1 MLGVQNRG
9 HSQPEFQNHTLCIS
23 NRNASGV
30 INGHFMEAWN
40 PLVGW
45 NQRPMKTTWRH
56 AKKQKPWRG
65 HDIEMIWSV
74 GLLRVN
80 LKIFYIQGCR
90 VSTWLPDHSRSPS
103 CASPQL
109 HKIVGLHA
117 VCCPHACIYSSC
129 KCSFSFKLHQTMHAC
144 FYASACTQFFF
155 RMVFLNSWFPMKKYQ
170 CELITW
176 RTNNS
181 TSPHPTDQPLW
192 EYPHWM
198 TKEASISWPAG
209 PCVRSMPGQ
218 CFQWRSGVLTRM
230 HACMHPDTSRNGQ

>member
-56 AKKQKPWRG
+56 AKKQKPWRD

-117 VCCPHACIYSSC
+117 VCCPHACIYIVHANVHSHLNSIKPC
-129 KCSFSFKLHQTMHAC
+129 MHVFMQVHAR
-144 FYASACTQFFF
+144 SFFF
-155 RMVFLNSWFPMKKYQ
+155 GWYSWIPDSPWK
-170 CELITW
+170 
-176 RTNNS
+176 N
-181 TSPHPTDQPLW
+181 TS
-192 EYPHWM
+192 
-198 TKEASISWPAG
+198 
-209 PCVRSMPGQ
+209 V
-218 CFQWRSGVLTRM
+218 
-230 HACMHPDTSRNGQ
+230 N

>member
-1 MLGVQNRG
+1 
-9 HSQPEFQNHTLCIS
+9 
-23 NRNASGV
+23 
-30 INGHFMEAWN
+30 
-40 PLVGW
+40 
-45 NQRPMKTTWRH
+45 
-56 AKKQKPWRG
+56 
-65 HDIEMIWSV
+65 
-74 GLLRVN
+74 
-80 LKIFYIQGCR
+80 
-90 VSTWLPDHSRSPS
+90 
-103 CASPQL
+103 
-109 HKIVGLHA
+109 
-117 VCCPHACIYSSC
+117 
-129 KCSFSFKLHQTMHAC
+129 MHAC

-230 HACMHPDTSRNGQ
+230 HACMHPDTSRNGQYCFPKINKIAACMHAQTNHRNLVCPIIATDFAKGWTFGAPTMDSLHIRVGRVRRLTSGIAAPCWLVGPAEPMHLQDPDCDWAREATHFALGLQPFCIMNIILDIAHTACEWHYKNKC

>member
-1 MLGVQNRG
+1 MFSKTPCSHAIGKLNVAPVFPAQRRTTASPTCSHINCSPRATNNGTKKCKLSMLGVQNRG

-103 CASPQL
+103 CVSPQL

-155 RMVFLNSWFPMKKYQ
+155 GWYSWIPDSPWK
-170 CELITW
+170 
-176 RTNNS
+176 N
-181 TSPHPTDQPLW
+181 TS
-192 EYPHWM
+192 
-198 TKEASISWPAG
+198 
-209 PCVRSMPGQ
+209 V
-218 CFQWRSGVLTRM
+218 
-230 HACMHPDTSRNGQ
+230 N